1 MMRSTVRLQYWRIAS
16 VYGLIGL
23 IVVWQWHFISTGV
36 QANPYL
42 NFLIIGVFAFGSL
55 KLVASLMQLRKE
67 GIAFEALEELW
78 ADVQGDR
85 AGGEVRLARFERAF
99 APGLIYRRPKLLG
112 HIFELTLEE
121 LMRTRQMRISVS
133 TMQNLMHAVDGRIA
147 MDRSLVSY
155 LAGLCIFLGLI
166 GTFIGLMEM
175 VQSVGGIIGTV
186 AGDPA
191 AGGNPTETVQR
202 LISSLQAPLNG
213 MATGFSSSL
222 FGLFSSLV
230 LGLTAKFVS
239 QATGAL
245 RDEFEA
251 WLAGI
256 SELEGKEFNE
266 SGHSQPG
273 LAAGQLGGMAVSLL
287 AGMRRSQDSL
297 DQVAASVRMLGDRQS
312 QHVELLGR
320 AVEQMQHFAAQEA
333 KIRQALAR
341 TDAIWQQLGKV
352 RDDLHRVESV
362 VSSRVA
368 DGFEAVSTRLSAD
381 SAVLMGSIQQLAGGQ
396 AELGQRL
403 GQTSADIGLA
413 VATVGESVART
424 DQAVGTL
431 GQTLGETRAQQAREA
446 GHTAQ
451 VLSEIAAL
459 AREGA
464 SRAAAAEAA
473 SRSRIEGL
481 DHVAARMSETSTAL
495 QALIDVTGRQ
505 PDAMAAALRPVL
517 AEGFASLA
525 RSMTEGTEVLGS
537 AVAGLAAQQ
546 TALAAT
552 LDASGPARALGTEL
566 RDVARTIENS
576 MTSGFGDLAR
586 SVEGIFLSY
595 AELAR
600 RTGGETSVP
609 QLEPAAE
616 AEDPPAPISTDRL
629 NDMARRRHPARQS
642 GL

>member
-1 MMRSTVRLQYWRIAS
+1 MKATVRLQYWRIAS
-16 VYGLIGL
+16 VYGLIGV
-23 IVVWQWHFISTGV
+23 IVAWQWHFIRTGV
-36 QANPYL
+36 ESNPYL
-42 NFLIIGVFAFGSL
+42 NLLIIAVFGFGSL

-67 GIAFEALEELW
+67 GVAFEALEELW
-78 ADVQGDR
+78 ADVQSDR

-99 APGLIYRRPKLLG
+99 EPGALYRRPKLLG

-121 LMRTRQMRISVS
+121 FMRTRQMRISVS

-147 MDRSLVSY
+147 MERSLVSY

-251 WLAGI
+251 WLASI
-256 SELEGKEFNE
+256 SEIEGKELSD
-266 SGHSQPG
+266 SGGAHHG
-273 LAAGQLGGMAVSLL
+273 IATGQLGGMAVSLL

-297 DQVAASVRMLGDRQS
+297 DQVATSVRLLGERQS
-312 QHVELLGR
+312 QHVELLGK

-333 KIRQALAR
+333 KIRQALSR

-352 RDDLHRVESV
+352 RDDLHRMESV
-362 VSSRVA
+362 VSTRVA

-381 SAVLMGSIQQLAGGQ
+381 SAVLMGGIQQLAGGQ
-396 AELGQRL
+396 AGLGQRL
-403 GQTSADIGLA
+403 EA
-413 VATVGESVART
+413 VAADMGHAVARVGEGVGRV
-424 DQAVGTL
+424 DEAVEGL
-431 GQTLGETRAQQAREA
+431 GRAMGEARAQQARDT

-451 VLSEIAAL
+451 VLAEIAAL

-464 SRAAAAEAA
+464 TRAGAAEAA

-495 QALIDVTGRQ
+495 QALIDVAGRQ

-517 AEGFASLA
+517 AEGFAGLA
-525 RSMTEGTEVLGS
+525 RSMADGTEALGS

-552 LDASGPARALGTEL
+552 LDATGPAKVLGQEL
-566 RDVARTIENS
+566 REVARTIEGG

-600 RTGGETSVP
+600 RSGA
-609 QLEPAAE
+609 EPAPSSVEVTVEPE
-616 AEDPPAPISTDRL
+616 ASDQPIALDRL
-629 NDMARRRHPARQS
+629 SDIARRRHPARQP
-642 GL
+642 GR

>member
-1 MMRSTVRLQYWRIAS
+1 MMKSTVRLQYWRLAS
-16 VYGLIGL
+16 VYGLIAL
-23 IVVWQWHFISTGV
+23 IVAWQWHFIKTGV
-36 QANPYL
+36 ESNPYL
-42 NFLIIGVFAFGSL
+42 NVIIIAVFAFGSL
-55 KLVASLMQLRKE
+55 KLVLSLTQLRKE

-78 ADVQGDR
+78 ADIQGDR
-85 AGGEVRLARFERAF
+85 AGGEVRLSRFERAF
-99 APGLIYRRPKLLG
+99 EPGLVFRRPKLLG
-112 HIFELTLEE
+112 HIFELVLEE

-133 TMQNLMHAVDGRIA
+133 TMQNLMHAVDGRIS

-155 LAGLCIFLGLI
+155 LSGLCIFLGLI

-186 AGDPA
+186 AGDPS

-202 LISSLQAPLNG
+202 LIGSLQAPLNG

-222 FGLFSSLV
+222 FGLFSSLI
-230 LGLTAKFVS
+230 LGLNAKFVS

-256 SELEGKEFNE
+256 SEIEGKEDVE
-266 SGHSQPG
+266 AMSTPG
-273 LAAGQLGGMAVSLL
+273 ASAGQLGGLAVSLL

-297 DQVAASVRMLGDRQS
+297 DQVTASIRMLGERQT

-333 KIRQALAR
+333 RIRQALSR
-341 TDAIWQQLGKV
+341 TEAIWQQLGKV
-352 RDDLHRVESV
+352 RDDVHRMESV
-362 VSSRVA
+362 VSGRVA

-381 SAVLMGSIQQLAGGQ
+381 SAVIMGALQQLAGGQ
-396 AELGQRL
+396 AELGQNLDAAAAGL
-403 GQTSADIGLA
+403 GHA
-413 VATVGESVART
+413 VANVGEAVARADET
-424 DQAVGTL
+424 IGSVGRA
-431 GQTLGETRAQQAREA
+431 LGEARTQQARDA

-451 VLSEIAAL
+451 VLAQIAAL
-459 AREGA
+459 AREGGV
-464 SRAAAAEAA
+464 RAAAAEAA

-481 DHVAARMSETSTAL
+481 EHVAARMSETSTAL
-495 QALIDVTGRQ
+495 QALIDITGRQ

-525 RSMTEGTEVLGS
+525 RSMAEGTEILGS
-537 AVAGLAAQQ
+537 AVAGLATQQ

-552 LDASGPARALGTEL
+552 LDATGPAKALGTEL
-566 RDVARTIENS
+566 REVARTIEGG

-595 AELAR
+595 ADLAR
-600 RTGGETSVP
+600 RSAADAAIEAQPEAVADAGSA
-609 QLEPAAE
+609 EPLSA
-616 AEDPPAPISTDRL
+616 DRL
-629 NDMARRRHPARQS
+629 NDMARRRHPARSS
-642 GL
+642 GR

>member
-1 MMRSTVRLQYWRIAS
+1 MKSTVRLQYWRLAT

-23 IVVWQWHFISTGV
+23 IVAWQWHFIKTGV
-36 QANPYL
+36 ESNPYL
-42 NFLIIGVFAFGSL
+42 NVIIIAVFAFGSL
-55 KLVASLMQLRKE
+55 KLVLSLTQLRKE

-78 ADVQGDR
+78 ADIQGDR
-85 AGGEVRLARFERAF
+85 AGGEVRLSRFERAF
-99 APGLIYRRPKLLG
+99 EPGLVFRRPKLLG
-112 HIFELTLEE
+112 HIFELVLEE

-133 TMQNLMHAVDGRIA
+133 TMQNLMHAVDGRIS

-155 LAGLCIFLGLI
+155 LSGLCIFLGLI

-186 AGDPA
+186 AGDPN

-222 FGLFSSLV
+222 FGLFSSLI
-230 LGLTAKFVS
+230 LGLNAKFVS

-256 SELEGKEFNE
+256 SEIEGKEHADAG
-266 SGHSQPG
+266 SAAPG
-273 LAAGQLGGMAVSLL
+273 ASAGQLGGLAVSLL

-297 DQVAASVRMLGDRQS
+297 DQVAASIRMLGERQT
-312 QHVELLGR
+312 QHVELLGS

-333 KIRQALAR
+333 RIRQALSR

-352 RDDLHRVESV
+352 REDVHRMESV
-362 VSSRVA
+362 VSGRVA

-381 SAVLMGSIQQLAGGQ
+381 SAVIMGALQQLAGGQ
-396 AELGQRL
+396 AELGQHLDAAAAGL
-403 GQTSADIGLA
+403 GHA
-413 VATVGESVART
+413 VANVGDAVART
-424 DQAVGTL
+424 DETIGSIERA
-431 GQTLGETRAQQAREA
+431 LGEARSQQARDA

-451 VLSEIAAL
+451 VLAQIAAL
-459 AREGA
+459 AREGGA
-464 SRAAAAEAA
+464 RAAAAEAA

-495 QALIDVTGRQ
+495 QALIDIAGHQ

-525 RSMTEGTEVLGS
+525 RSMADGTEILGS

-552 LDASGPARALGTEL
+552 LDATGPAKALGTEL
-566 RDVARTIENS
+566 REVARTIEGS

-595 AELAR
+595 ADLAR
-600 RTGGETSVP
+600 RSAADAAIEAQPEPDGDAGAGEPLS
-609 QLEPAAE
+609 A
-616 AEDPPAPISTDRL
+616 DRL
-629 NDMARRRHPARQS
+629 SDMARRRHPARLS
-642 GL
+642 GR